1 MYLSNIA
8 LLSKNLEDIALKK
21 AFNNPFELCR
31 EITKT
36 SCASD
41 MCKIANKYFNRD
53 LHGHDAQWIIEDD
66 TDAST
71 TLTTENGCWTL
82 YLIAYKVPSEE
93 IMLPEIDNMSDEK
106 LIMEL
111 IKRGYSVNKT
121 NSKKCT
127 EQNIT
132 FKEVYDNLKAAH
144 PDWNNARLYMTTKSQ
159 FRK

>member
-1 MYLSNIA
+1 MHLRYS
-8 LLSKNLEDIALKK
+8 
-21 AFNNPFELCR
+21 
-31 EITKT
+31 
-36 SCASD
+36 
-41 MCKIANKYFNRD
+41 FNRD

-82 YLIAYKVPSEE
+82 YLIANKAPSEE

-121 NSKKCT
+121 NGKECT
-127 EQNIT
+127 EQNLT